1 MLRYEDFIIESS
13 TKGMQLYYSDQFRN
27 ILKFIYEKYNGTAER
42 VAGVLILQ
50 ETGGQSKYPYSL
62 IDITDKNDKVSF
74 VQANRYLKVH
84 PDGER
89 PDKTNKYW
97 SEGRTPEYAIGK
109 FAQMVMKNV
118 DKEVPGAELELFVNA
133 YRTEYDLAQKGDSHT
148 FEVVKGAEIE
158 KRYLESSFVN
168 KSDYTGNDSLH
179 GSCMRKPGCA
189 GFFNIYIEN
198 PDVCELLVMLDK
210 EGKTMGRALL
220 WTLDDGK
227 RYMDRVYCVDTN
239 TNVGKFYDWGKTN
252 KIDYYYGLTPVA
264 PADATVVVK
273 GKEYKYYPYMDTFKY
288 YDTEE
293 GTLTKSVPTNTEY
306 VLYLQSTQGGGPL
319 LEEEFRWSNSEGE
332 WLDIDNSCYC
342 SDIDDYVS
350 SDFAIWL
357 EYIGEYVSDRAETR
371 YCEYDGNTYL
381 EEDSVESVMMNDWIP
396 KEDAIKV
403 ITSTS
408 GNGDWDWCHIGE
420 KSLYVEVDNKY
431 YSKEYTFDP
440 YTEEWTFDH
449 EEVFDK
455 LRKEYVENGVAKSS
469 SGKFDKAKL
478 RQDTRKM
485 LIDWKGYLTSLPDF
499 VAELFE
505 GVPYEY
511 TVYADIGLDS
521 KDFVNTGITDLVPA
535 FIEYLVNGFD
545 ARSEGSVAN
554 IAHEIYG
561 DETIEPKLKSSRN
574 LSDSDVKVKVRKAKL
589 AASCFKENSNIGL
602 IFGKVSMPK
611 LLEMPKPGEDLY
623 KRWILLR
630 RL

>member
-13 TKGMQLYYSDQFRN
+13 AKGMQLYYSDQFRN
-27 ILKFIYEKYNGTAER
+27 ILKFIYKKYNGTPER
-42 VAGVLILQ
+42 VAGVLLLQ
-50 ETGGQSKYPYSL
+50 ETGGQSNYPYSL
-62 IDITDKNDKVSF
+62 IDITEKNDKVSF
-74 VQANRYLKVH
+74 VQTNRYLKAH

-179 GSCMRKPGCA
+179 GSCMRKSGCA

-220 WTLDDGK
+220 WTLDDRK

-252 KIDYYYGLTPVA
+252 KIDYYYGVTPVA
-264 PADATVVVK
+264 PADATVEVK
-273 GKEYKYYPYMDTFKY
+273 EKEYEKYPYMDTFKY
-288 YDTEE
+288 YSPEQ
-293 GTLTKSVPTNTEY
+293 GLLTKMLTNDTDG
-306 VLYLQSTQGGGPL
+306 VLYLQSTGGGGPL
-319 LEEEFRWSNSEGE
+319 LEDEFRWSNCQGE
-332 WLDIDNSCYC
+332 WLDVDNAFYC

-381 EEDSVESVMMNDWIP
+381 EEDSVESAMMNDWIP

-420 KSLYVEVDNKY
+420 KSLYVEVDDKY

-589 AASCFKENSNIGL
+589 AANCFKENSNIGL

>member
-1 MLRYEDFIIESS
+1 
-13 TKGMQLYYSDQFRN
+13 
-27 ILKFIYEKYNGTAER
+27 
-42 VAGVLILQ
+42 
-50 ETGGQSKYPYSL
+50 
-62 IDITDKNDKVSF
+62 
-74 VQANRYLKVH
+74 
-84 PDGER
+84 
-89 PDKTNKYW
+89 
-97 SEGRTPEYAIGK
+97 
-109 FAQMVMKNV
+109 
-118 DKEVPGAELELFVNA
+118 
-133 YRTEYDLAQKGDSHT
+133 
-148 FEVVKGAEIE
+148 
-158 KRYLESSFVN
+158 
-168 KSDYTGNDSLH
+168 
-179 GSCMRKPGCA
+179 
-189 GFFNIYIEN
+189 
-198 PDVCELLVMLDK
+198 
-210 EGKTMGRALL
+210 
-220 WTLDDGK
+220 
-227 RYMDRVYCVDTN
+227 
-239 TNVGKFYDWGKTN
+239 
-252 KIDYYYGLTPVA
+252 
-264 PADATVVVK
+264 
-273 GKEYKYYPYMDTFKY
+273 
-288 YDTEE
+288 
-293 GTLTKSVPTNTEY
+293 
-306 VLYLQSTQGGGPL
+306 LYLQSTQGGGPL